1 VNAGTIDGGT
11 ADAIF
16 FGGTYAN
23 LVVIDPG
30 AVFGGSVNGGGTL
43 AVLELASG
51 ASAGTLTGLGSS
63 YVGFGQITVG
73 AFASWML
80 DGTNT
85 IVAGATLTELS
96 GASLIDTGTLEND
109 GAIVLDPST
118 LTVAGLTGTGSV
130 VIEAGSTLGAQ
141 GTIAGGET
149 LAFGGSGAYLH
160 LDNPG
165 SVSGSVTNFDFGE
178 TIDLKGV
185 DPTSVNYA
193 GDLLSFSGG
202 SFALSRANAGTV
214 IASASGDGADVTL
227 GCFCA
232 NTLIQTPLGERPVQ
246 ELAVGDLVETVLG
259 GTAAPIIWIGRRDVD
274 CGRHPQPRNVWPV
287 RIVAGAFGRGLPHSD
302 LWLSPDHAV
311 YVKDVLI
318 PVKRLINGSTIVQ
331 VPIDHVTYHH
341 IELPQ
346 HDVVLAEGLP
356 AESFLDMRDGS
367 NYANRPRPT
376 RLYPDFSARMWEAFG
391 CARLVV
397 TGPELFAARALVAR
411 FTAEVTGMIKST
423 MAVSDIVDLIDARVE
438 PPRPFRVALPSGPIF
453 AGRES
458 PAP

>member
-1 VNAGTIDGGT
+1 VGG
-11 ADAIF
+11 
-16 FGGTYAN
+16 
-23 LVVIDPG
+23 
-30 AVFGGSVNGGGTL
+30 
-43 AVLELASG
+43 
-51 ASAGTLTGLGSS
+51 
-63 YVGFGQITVG
+63 
-73 AFASWML
+73 FASWML

-85 IVAGATLTELS
+85 VSSGQTLTELS

-130 VIEAGSTLGAQ
+130 AIEAGSTLGAQ

-165 SVSGSVTNFDFGE
+165 SVAGTVTNFDFGE

-185 DPTSVNYA
+185 DPTSVDYA

-202 SFALSRANAGTV
+202 SFALSLASAGTV
-214 IASASGDGADVTL
+214 TASASGDGADVTL
-227 GCFCA
+227 LPCFCA
-232 NTLIQTPLGERPVQ
+232 DTLIRTPLGERPVQ
-246 ELAVGDLVETVLG
+246 ELAVGDEVEVLLG

-274 CGRHPQPRNVWPV
+274 CGRHPQPRKVWPV
-287 RIVAGAFGRGLPHSD
+287 RVAAGAFGQGLPHSD

-311 YVKDVLI
+311 YVKEVLI
-318 PVKRLINGSTIVQ
+318 PVKHLINGSTIVQ
-331 VPIDHVTYHH
+331 VPVDHVTYHH

-346 HDVVLAEGLP
+346 HDAVLAEGLP

-367 NYANRPRPT
+367 NYANRPGPT

-391 CARLVV
+391 CAKLVV
-397 TGPELFAARALVAR
+397 TGPELEAARALVAR
-411 FTAEVTGMIKST
+411 FA
-423 MAVSDIVDLIDARVE
+423 AAQ
-438 PPRPFRVALPSGPIF
+438 A
-453 AGRES
+453 A
-458 PAP
+458 A